1 MGEWSKSIGEHG
13 EDIVFSFLKFI
24 GWKAAVRGID
34 VSCIHPDGHKKSAS
48 ASERT
53 SHGIDYVYT
62 GQSPLEDGVL
72 KHLCI
77 SSKFST
83 KAYVRPLA
91 STFKNHFSD
100 LATAI
105 ECFKRSA
112 QKKQLNAGYTGI
124 SAEVVAGV
132 LFWIN
137 GEDVKDFD
145 AVSEV
150 ASSKKLDDSNFG
162 TIYVV
167 DNRRACFLYETIS
180 YMRNTYGA
188 ANVKFLYP
196 STGKNVDPS
205 QRIAAGDVLP
215 AEYLTSGIIP
225 FFIQAGDAKNL
236 AICCDEEFSEEGLR
250 RLIGYLS
257 SVALDFPQKVVIAF
271 PDYNFGDHSRQAALA
286 KGSIANKRFAE
297 LVEVV
302 SYRSDFRSIA

>member
-13 EDIVFSFLKFI
+13 EDIVFSFLKLI
-24 GWKAAVRGID
+24 GWKAAVPGLD
-34 VSCIHPDGHKKSAS
+34 VSCIRPTDHQRPGSS
-48 ASERT
+48 SERT
-53 SHGIDYVYT
+53 THGIDYVYT
-62 GQSPLEDGVL
+62 DKSPLEDGVL

-83 KAYVRPLA
+83 NAYPRPLTT
-91 STFKNHFSD
+91 TFKNHFTD

-112 QKKQLNAGYTGI
+112 QKRQLQGGYTGI
-124 SAEVVAGV
+124 TAEVVAGV

-137 GEDVKDFD
+137 GADEKDFD
-145 AVSEV
+145 AVSEI
-150 ASSKKLDDSNFG
+150 ASSKKLDASNFG

-167 DNRRACFLYETIS
+167 DNRRACFLYEAIC

-196 STGKNVDPS
+196 STGKNVDPLT
-205 QRIAAGDVLP
+205 RNAAGDELP

-225 FFIQAGDAKNL
+225 FFIQEGDAKSL
-236 AICCDEEFSEEGLR
+236 AVCCDDDFSEEGLR

-257 SVALDFPQKVVIAF
+257 LVALDFPQKVLVAF
-271 PDYNFGDHSRQAALA
+271 PDYSFSDHGRQVALA

>member
-24 GWKAAVRGID
+24 GWKAAVQGID
-34 VSCIHPDGHKKSAS
+34 VTCIRPPEHKRPGSN
-48 ASERT
+48 SERT

-83 KAYVRPLA
+83 NAYLRPLTT
-91 STFKNHFSD
+91 TFKGHFSD

-105 ECFKRSA
+105 ECFRRSP
-112 QKKQLNAGYTGI
+112 QKKRLNDGYTGI
-124 SAEVVAGV
+124 TAEVVAGV

-137 GEDVKDFD
+137 GEDTKDFD
-145 AVSEV
+145 AVSEI
-150 ASSKKLDDSNFG
+150 AFSKKLEDANYG

-167 DNRRACFLYETIS
+167 DNRRACFLYEAIS
-180 YMRNTYGA
+180 FMRNTYGA
-188 ANVKFLYP
+188 SNVKFLYP

-225 FFIQAGDAKNL
+225 FFIQAGDSKSL
-236 AICCDEEFSEEGLR
+236 AVCCDDEFSEEGLR

-271 PDYNFGDHSRQAALA
+271 PDYNFSDHSRQAALA
-286 KGSIANKRFAE
+286 KGSIANKSFAE

-302 SYRSDFRSIA
+302 SYRSDFRGIA